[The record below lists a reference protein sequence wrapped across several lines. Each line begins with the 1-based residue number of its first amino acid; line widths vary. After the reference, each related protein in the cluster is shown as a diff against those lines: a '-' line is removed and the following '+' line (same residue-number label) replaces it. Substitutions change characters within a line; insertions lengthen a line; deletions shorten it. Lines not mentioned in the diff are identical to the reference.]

1 MSVDHSAARP
11 VALRAAASTVP
22 SGATS
27 PPGRWMVVA
36 SALVTLFVLTATAD
50 VFTPPGAPWPAF
62 WPASAVGVCLLA
74 TSSRQRWPELGLAVL
89 MVATGGFVVL
99 GADPLLALLLAL
111 GVLTEVLIASV
122 VLVRGGRRRAVLET
136 PGDLGRIVVGA
147 SLGALA
153 VAVGTAV
160 ATTASASAF
169 VEVWRGVG
177 LAHATATTIVVATVL
192 LVARLEERAEPRR
205 LETLLQVGTT
215 ALVLLLV
222 LGAPSTIALAALPV
236 PVLLWVAWR
245 LSPALAAVELTV
257 TVAAVALATPLGM
270 GPFGAL
276 ADLAEPQALDLLVP
290 AYAAALA
297 AITLLLAVAS
307 LERRASLEEAVARH
321 ETFQKSISESVI
333 GTMLLR
339 PTPEGLEVLE
349 ANGPAADL
357 LGSSIGRL
365 RGRVWTDGLT
375 ERQRL
380 QIDRLCHGMSLGVS
394 TKHELEMHL
403 RGSTSRWVRLALSW
417 VRDTPD
423 GGMVTVQLVDLTH
436 ERDLQFALAQERDLS
451 AAVLDNAQTLIL
463 VLDRDGRILKINRAV
478 EEMCGVTMAEVFDRP
493 VWDVLAAPENRDT
506 ARAQLEVEGPP
517 ETEGRMAG
525 EHDWVTATG
534 ERRTVSWTSA
544 QLRADDPGSLRVFT
558 ARDVTEERRAQRLVT
573 DVLDAAT
580 GTAIVGTDE
589 HGIVTFFN
597 PGAEQMLGY
606 SSAEVVGRVT
616 PQFFH
621 DPVEVAE
628 RAESLGVAPGFEVF
642 TAPVARTGSP
652 DRRDWSWV
660 RKDGQRLTVS
670 VTVSPM
676 RSGGGALVG
685 YLAVAEDVTE
695 RARGEV
701 ALRQALERERRAN
714 ERLEELDRIK
724 SDFVASVSH
733 ELRTPM
739 TSVLGFTQLLTSEVA
754 GALNEKQQDL
764 LERVDRNGHRLLAL
778 IEDLL
783 TLSRIEAGSWE
794 FSAAEVEMT
803 SVVAAAMS
811 ATEDLLRGR
820 ELDVVVDLD
829 READATVVGDFTKL
843 EQALV
848 NLVANALKFTRDG
861 GRVRV
866 SLVAEDGHAVV
877 RVADTGIG
885 IDADEVG
892 QVFDRFFRS
901 SLANRAAI
909 PGTGLGLTIVKSII
923 DHHGGQVTV
932 TSAPGEG
939 TEFAVRLPL
948 AV

>member
-1 MSVDHSAARP
+1 MR
-11 VALRAAASTVP
+11 
-22 SGATS
+22 
-27 PPGRWMVVA
+27 
-36 SALVTLFVLTATAD
+36 
-50 VFTPPGAPWPAF
+50 PWPAF
-62 WPASAVGVCLLA
+62 WPASAVGICLLA
-74 TSSRQRWPELGLAVL
+74 TAPRQRWPELCLAIL
-89 MVATGGFVVL
+89 LVATGGFAVL
-99 GADPLLALLLAL
+99 GSGPLLSLLLAL
-111 GVLTEVLIASV
+111 GVLAEVVVASV

-147 SLGALA
+147 VLGALVVA
-153 VAVGTAV
+153 VATAV
-160 ATTASASAF
+160 ATTGSASSF
-169 VEVWRGVG
+169 MEVWRGVG
-177 LAHATATTIVVATVL
+177 LAHATSTTIVVATVL
-192 LVARLEERAEPRR
+192 LVARPEERVEPPRR
-205 LETLLQVGTT
+205 LESLLQAAATI
-215 ALVLLLV
+215 LVLLLV
-222 LGAPSTIALAALPV
+222 VVSSPTVALAALPV
-236 PVLLWVAWR
+236 LVLLWAAWR
-245 LSPALAAVELTV
+245 LPAVVAAVELAV
-257 TVAAVALATPLGM
+257 TVIVVALVTPLGA
-270 GPFGAL
+270 GPFGGL
-276 ADLAEPQALDLLVP
+276 ADLGQPQALDLLVP
-290 AYAAALA
+290 AYAAVLA

-307 LERRASLEEAVARH
+307 LERRASQEEAVARH

-375 ERQRL
+375 ERQRV

-423 GGMVTVQLVDLTH
+423 GGLVTVQLVDLTH

-478 EEMCGVTMAEVFDRP
+478 EEMCGVTMAEVFDHP
-493 VWDVLAAPENRDT
+493 VWDVLAAPENRAV
-506 ARAQLEVEGPP
+506 ARSQLEVEGTP

-525 EHDWVTATG
+525 EHDWVTASG

-558 ARDVTEERRAQRLVT
+558 GRDVTEERRAQRLVT
-573 DVLDAAT
+573 EVLDAAT

-597 PGAEQMLGY
+597 PGAEQLLGY
-606 SSAEVVGRVT
+606 PSAEVVGRVT

-628 RAESLGVAPGFEVF
+628 RAASLGVAPGFEVF
-642 TAPVARTGSP
+642 TAPVTRNGTP

-754 GALNEKQQDL
+754 GELNEKQQDL

-783 TLSRIEAGSWE
+783 TLSRIEAGTWE
-794 FSAAEVEMT
+794 FTASEVEMT
-803 SVVAAAMS
+803 SVVASALS
-811 ATEDLLRGR
+811 ATEDQLRGR
-820 ELDVVVDLD
+820 ELDVEVDLD
-829 READATVVGDFTKL
+829 RGAMTTVCGDFAKL
-843 EQALV
+843 EQAMV
-848 NLVANALKFTRDG
+848 NLVSNALKFTRDG
-861 GRVRV
+861 GRVRI
-866 SLVAEDGHAVV
+866 SLVAEEGHAVV
-877 RVADTGIG
+877 RIVDTGIG
-885 IDADEVG
+885 IAADEVG
-892 QVFDRFFRS
+892 AGLRPVLPQLPGHQGRDPRH
-901 SLANRAAI
+901 RAG
-909 PGTGLGLTIVKSII
+909 P
-923 DHHGGQVTV
+923 DHREVDHRPPRGPRGGQLRAGRGHRVRRTPAAAGRL
-932 TSAPGEG
+932 TGSAGLSPGSSARARRSARSAPRGR
-939 TEFAVRLPL
+939 TA
-948 AV
+948 